1 MSMAKNLKRGKPKK
15 SAGDVLFVAVE
26 GKTEEDYI
34 SALRRKYRIPGQRL
48 MIHNVG
54 NGPASEVG
62 RFIKGLSGNKRYQG
76 VYSSID
82 YRWGVADTEWEHGW
96 KDCAARSDKIPSRGS
111 SKTLWALSSASF
123 ERWLLL
129 HYVPSPPKVNA
140 KRLAAELSKY
150 LPGYSS
156 QHKGLTDQQASELM
170 ERLPVALKHAK
181 RIRESGCDN
190 DDAFTDVDLLVRQIV
205 AMNSGALLQ

>member
-1 MSMAKNLKRGKPKK
+1 MSMAKNLKRGKSKK

-48 MIHNVG
+48 MVHNVG

-62 RFIKGLSGNKRYQG
+62 RFLKELPDNKRYQG
-76 VYSSID
+76 ICSSID
-82 YRWGVADTEWEHGW
+82 YKWGVADTEWEHGW
-96 KDCAARSDKIPSRGS
+96 KDCAARPDEIPSRGS

-140 KRLAAELSKY
+140 KRLADELSKY

-156 QHKGLTDQQASELM
+156 QHKGLTGQQASALM
-170 ERLPVALKHAK
+170 ERLPAALAHAE
-181 RIRESGCDN
+181 RIRKSRCD
-190 DDAFTDVDLLVRQIV
+190 DGDAFTDVDLLVRQII
-205 AMNSGALLQ
+205 AMNGGTPLQ